1 MRQGDIRL
9 RIERAVYNHQ
19 SLRIIASLGLL
30 GGLGWLLTRLRTHG
44 GEVN

>member
-9 RIERAVYNHQ
+9 RIESAVYNHQ
-19 SLRIIASLGLL
+19 SVRIVASLGLL

-44 GEVN
+44 SEVS